1 MTAPAAAVRAKP
13 KPGADGFAVK
23 AYQQGVQ
30 RLVAACDT
38 ELLDTSHREGK
49 FKLDVPASFYDGLRV
64 DADGLAAYLRGAT
77 VANLVGKR
85 SVDVAIHLGL
95 VDPGNV
101 LVVSGVPHARSEEH
115 TSELHSR

>member
-1 MTAPAAAVRAKP
+1 MAASK
-13 KPGADGFAVK
+13 GTDSDGFCVK

-38 ELLDTSHREGK
+38 ELLNTSHREGK

-64 DADGLAAYLRGAT
+64 DQEGLGAYLRGAT

-85 SVDVAIHLGL
+85 SIDVAVDLGL
-95 VDPGNV
+95 VDPQNV
-101 LVVSGVPHARSEEH
+101 LVVDGVPHAQF
-115 TSELHSR
+115 LVMDLPQ

>member
-1 MTAPAAAVRAKP
+1 MTAKN
-13 KPGADGFAVK
+13 GASTDGFCVK

-30 RLVAACDT
+30 RLVAACDP

-64 DADGLAAYLRGAT
+64 DRDGLGAYLRSAT

-85 SVDVAIHLGL
+85 SIDVAVDLGL
-95 VDPGNV
+95 VDPDNV
-101 LVVSGVPHARSEEH
+101 LIVSGVPHAQF
-115 TSELHSR
+115 LVMDLQ